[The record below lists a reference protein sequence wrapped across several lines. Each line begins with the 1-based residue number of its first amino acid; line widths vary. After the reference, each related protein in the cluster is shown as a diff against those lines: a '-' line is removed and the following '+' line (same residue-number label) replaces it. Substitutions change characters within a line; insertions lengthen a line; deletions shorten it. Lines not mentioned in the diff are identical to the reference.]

1 MAEAN
6 QAASFLKNA
15 NFDWIVPAA
24 AVSVVFVMLVPMP
37 SFLLDLLLAM
47 SITASVIVLLSAV
60 YILRPVQFSVFP
72 SLLLLLTLFRLA
84 LNLASSRRILLHG
97 NEGTAAAGNVI
108 AAFGQFVVGG
118 NYVVGFVLFIALI
131 AIQFLVVS
139 HGAVRTAE
147 VTARFTLDAMPGKQ
161 MAIDA
166 DLNAGL
172 IDEHQARARRESVA
186 REAEFYGAMD
196 GAARFSQRD
205 SLATILLTA
214 INIVAGFLIGVFQLD
229 IPFRDALKTYTVLT
243 VGDGLVTMIP
253 SLLVSI
259 AGGLVVT
266 RASSNRSLGGDLGQQ
281 LFAQP
286 RVLWIAGAAMFAMGL
301 IPGMPK
307 FSFFLMVA
315 VLWID
320 GVAPA
325 KTACRRRSSKHP
337 PSPPPEPTS
346 PEPSSPTRS
355 TPCSRSTISR
365 SKSATPWSP
374 WSMPIR
380 AASCCP
386 ASAPCANIWPAS
398 LASSFPASTSRTTC
412 ASSRAS
418 TSSRCAASRSP
429 AGRCRKTRILAISS
443 DPEPP
448 RLPGIE
454 TREPAF
460 GVPARWIA
468 PELREQAIAAG
479 YSVVDQT
486 SVLATHISELIRQ
499 YAHELLTRAETKR
512 LLERLNDSHPK
523 LLDELVPKLMTLGE
537 VQRVLQQLLR
547 EQVSIRDLG
556 TILETLVEAA
566 AINKNLV
573 ALVEACRQALGRSLI
588 KPLLD
593 EQGALTVVTLDPRIE
608 EELNQAF
615 TPQMPAS
622 GSLALQP
629 TFVRRLLEALAQTG
643 RRKRRRGHSRHS
655 LLGQHALSSAPFAG
669 AVSSQNR
676 RHLARRN
683 SRAHSGAFH
692 RKPQR
697 MTMTNHSTEVR
708 HEESANQLR
717 ASHPRRG
724 SAQPHPHGTDAAGA
738 LHRAPHP

>member
-1 MAEAN
+1 MAEAKKP
-6 QAASFLKNA
+6 ASSLKKA

-172 IDEHQARARRESVA
+172 IDEQQARARREAVA

-229 IPFRDALKTYTVLT
+229 IPFRDALKTYTILT

-266 RASSNRSLGGDLGQQ
+266 RASSNKSLGGDLGQQ

-286 RVLWIAGAAMFAMGL
+286 RVLWIAGVAMFAMGM

-307 FSFFLMVA
+307 FSFLLMVT
-315 VLWID
+315 VLWVTAWRLQKLPAAEIKETSKPGAPGVNKAGTIQSD
-320 GVAPA
+320 SLDALLVLDDLSLEVGYALVALVDANQGGQLLPRVRALRKHLASQLGFVIPSVHITDNLRLKPREYVISLRGVAIA
-325 KTACRRRSSKHP
+325 GWEM
-337 PSPPPEPTS
+337 PE
-346 PEPSSPTRS
+346 
-355 TPCSRSTISR
+355 
-365 SKSATPWSP
+365 
-374 WSMPIR
+374 
-380 AASCCP
+380 
-386 ASAPCANIWPAS
+386 N
-398 LASSFPASTSRTTC
+398 
-412 ASSRAS
+412 
-418 TSSRCAASRSP
+418 
-429 AGRCRKTRILAISS
+429 RILAISS

-454 TREPAF
+454 TKEPAF
-460 GVPARWIA
+460 GVPARWIT

-556 TILETLVEAA
+556 SILETLVENA
-566 AINKNLV
+566 AIHKNPIS
-573 ALVEACRQALGRSLI
+573 LVESCRQALGRSLI
-588 KPLLD
+588 KPLLN
-593 EQGALTVVTLDPRIE
+593 EQGALRVVTLDPRIE

-629 TFVRRLLEALAQTG
+629 TFVRRLLDGLRKLIGENVDVATPVILCSVNTRFHLRRLLEPFLPKIVVISHGEIPALTPVQSIG
-643 RRKRRRGHSRHS
+643 S
-655 LLGQHALSSAPFAG
+655 LCA
-669 AVSSQNR
+669 
-676 RHLARRN
+676 
-683 SRAHSGAFH
+683 
-692 RKPQR
+692 
-697 MTMTNHSTEVR
+697 
-708 HEESANQLR
+708 
-717 ASHPRRG
+717 
-724 SAQPHPHGTDAAGA
+724 
-738 LHRAPHP
+738 